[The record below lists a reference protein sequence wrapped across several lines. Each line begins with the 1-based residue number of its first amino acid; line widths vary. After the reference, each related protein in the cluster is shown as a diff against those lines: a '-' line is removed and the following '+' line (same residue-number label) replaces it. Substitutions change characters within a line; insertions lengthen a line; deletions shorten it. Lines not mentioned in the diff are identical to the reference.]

1 MLDRRDFLKGIAGL
15 TAASAFYPV
24 LDPDTLISAIDD
36 NGLSC
41 EVIKEPDKAFI
52 PKRIF
57 CQFEDHKLK
66 AAIAKCAEEI
76 NCEVIDGAPFSTDM
90 LALSGFFVNIIDR
103 NLIDREMWQEYVQ
116 WYDEF
121 RRDETCIIVDN
132 IILDMPMPVS
142 RYMPAFDLNN
152 PYAVPAIIT
161 TIKSLKDV
169 YAESYRRKDLIS
181 SIFNNIDSGL
191 ILLDYKK
198 NVVMINITA
207 CIMLNVI
214 PEKIDFEPYNTFLSQ
229 IKSQELYSL
238 LKERGTIPKAVKRL
252 DDALGISWT
261 LIVLDRPADTTSI

>member
-1 MLDRRDFLKGIAGL
+1 
-15 TAASAFYPV
+15 
-24 LDPDTLISAIDD
+24 
-36 NGLSC
+36 
-41 EVIKEPDKAFI
+41 
-52 PKRIF
+52 
-57 CQFEDHKLK
+57 
-66 AAIAKCAEEI
+66 
-76 NCEVIDGAPFSTDM
+76 
-90 LALSGFFVNIIDR
+90 
-103 NLIDREMWQEYVQ
+103 MWQEYIQ

-142 RYMPAFDLNN
+142 RYMPVFDLNN

-181 SIFNNIDSGL
+181 SIFNNIDTGL

-198 NVVMINITA
+198 NVIMINITA
-207 CIMLNVI
+207 CTMLNVI

-252 DDALGISWT
+252 DDALGRSWT

>member
-1 MLDRRDFLKGIAGL
+1 MLDRRDFIKGIAGL

-24 LDPDTLISAIDD
+24 LDPDTLISAIDV

-41 EVIKEPDKAFI
+41 EVIKETDKAFI
-52 PKRIF
+52 PKTIF
-57 CQFEDHKLK
+57 CQFENQKLD

-76 NCEVIDGAPFSTDM
+76 NCEVIEGTPFTPDM
-90 LALSGFFVNIIDR
+90 LALSGFVNIIDR
-103 NLIDREMWQEYVQ
+103 NLIGREMWQEYVQ

-142 RYMPAFDLNN
+142 RYMPVFDLNN

-169 YAESYRRKDLIS
+169 YAESYRRRDLIS

-191 ILLDYKK
+191 IFLDYNK
-198 NVVMINITA
+198 NTFMINKSACELLKIT
-207 CIMLNVI
+207 
-214 PEKIDFEPYNTFLSQ
+214 PEKIDFEPYDTFLSQ
-229 IKSQELYSL
+229 IRSHKLHSL
-238 LKERGTIPKAVKRL
+238 LKERGIIPTAVKGI
-252 DDALGISWT
+252 DDALGTSGT

>member
-1 MLDRRDFLKGIAGL
+1 MINRRDFIKGITGL
-15 TAASAFYPV
+15 TAVTAFYPV
-24 LDPDTLISAIDD
+24 LGPDTLIADIDV

-52 PKRIF
+52 PKIIF
-57 CQFEDHKLK
+57 CQFEDEKLET
-66 AAIAKCAEEI
+66 AIAKLAKEM
-76 NCEVIDGAPFSTDM
+76 NCKVIHGVPFTPDM
-90 LALSGFFVNIIDR
+90 LALSGFVNIIDR
-103 NLIDREMWQEYVQ
+103 NLVDREMWQEYVE

-132 IILDMPMPVS
+132 IIVDMPMPVL

-181 SIFNNIDSGL
+181 SIFHNSNSGL
-191 ILLDYKK
+191 ILLDHNK
-198 NVVMINITA
+198 NIVMINITA
-207 CIMLNVI
+207 CTMLNVI

-229 IKSQELYSL
+229 LKSQELHSL

-252 DDALGISWT
+252 DDAFGTSWT

>member
-1 MLDRRDFLKGIAGL
+1 MLDRRDFIKGIAGL

-24 LDPDTLISAIDD
+24 LDPDTLISAID
-36 NGLSC
+36 NNSLSC
-41 EVIKEPDKAFI
+41 EVIKEPYKAFT
-52 PKRIF
+52 PKTIF
-57 CQFEDHKLK
+57 CQLKDQKLE
-66 AAIAKCAEEI
+66 AAITKLAEEI
-76 NCEVIDGAPFSTDM
+76 NCEIIDGSPFSTDM

-103 NLIDREMWQEYVQ
+103 NLIDREMWQEYIQ

-132 IILDMPMPVS
+132 ILDMPMPVS
-142 RYMPAFDLNN
+142 RYMPVFDLNN

-191 ILLDYKK
+191 MLLDYKK

-207 CIMLNVI
+207 CTILNVI
-214 PEKIDFEPYNTFLSQ
+214 PEKIDFEPYNTFLNQ
-229 IKSQELYSL
+229 IKSQELHSF

-252 DDALGISWT
+252 DDALGTTWT
-261 LIVLDRPADTTSI
+261 LIVLDRPADTASI

>member
-1 MLDRRDFLKGIAGL
+1 MVNRRDFIKGIAGL

-24 LDPDTLISAIDD
+24 LGSDILISAIDD

-57 CQFEDHKLK
+57 CQFEDDKVR
-66 AAIAKCAEEI
+66 AAITKLAEEI
-76 NCEVIDGAPFSTDM
+76 NCEVIEGAPFSADM
-90 LALSGFFVNIIDR
+90 LVFSGFVNLIDR

-132 IILDMPMPVS
+132 MLFDMPMPVS

-181 SIFNNIDSGL
+181 SIFDNSDAGF
-191 ILLDYKK
+191 ILLDHKR
-198 NVVMINITA
+198 NIAMINITA
-207 CIMLNVI
+207 CTMLHVI
-214 PEKIDFEPYNTFLSQ
+214 PGKIHFESYNTFLSE
-229 IKSQELYSL
+229 IKSREIHSL
-238 LKERGTIPKAVKRL
+238 LKEKGTIPKAVKKL
-252 DDALGISWT
+252 DDALGRAWT
-261 LIVLDRPADTTSI
+261 LIVLDRPAYTKSI